1 MSGLQKPSHHFS
13 KVRRLMEIFPV
24 LDLMNGQVVRG
35 VAGRRESYRP
45 VESVLTEGSE
55 PLEVA
60 GAFKKQLGL
69 SRFYIAD
76 LDAIRFGQPQLSII
90 EELADHYPGL
100 WLDSGLRTP
109 GDVPRRLISLDVVFV
124 AGLETIAGPRVLR
137 ELCRDPGPE
146 RIVFSL
152 DLKNGEP
159 MGNLEN
165 WPSPKAWDIAREAI
179 DAGVRKLIIL
189 DLAQVGVGAGLSTLP
204 LCQEI
209 KRSVPEVKIITGGG
223 IRDAGD
229 LLALKNTGI
238 DGALVASAFH
248 NGNIRRCDL
257 K

>member
-1 MSGLQKPSHHFS
+1 MQ
-13 KVRRLMEIFPV
+13 IFPV

-60 GAFKKQLGL
+60 RAFERQLGL
-69 SRFYIAD
+69 SRFYVAD
-76 LDAIRFGQPQLSII
+76 LDAIRFGPPQLPIL
-90 EELADHYPGL
+90 EELAGHYPGL

-109 GDVPRRLISLDVVFV
+109 SDVPPRLISLDVVFV
-124 AGLETIAGPRVLR
+124 AGLESIAGPTVLR
-137 ELCRDPGPE
+137 ELCRDLGPE
-146 RIVFSL
+146 RVAFSL

-159 MGNLEN
+159 MGNVES
-165 WPSPKAWDIAREAI
+165 WPSLKVLDIAREAV
-179 DAGVRKLIIL
+179 DAGVRNLIVL

-204 LCQEI
+204 LGQEI
-209 KRSVPEVKIITGGG
+209 KRSAPEVKIITGGG

-229 LLALKNTGI
+229 LRALKNSQI

-248 NGNIRRCDL
+248 NGNIRREDL
-257 K
+257 QAYH